1 MYDCETCPRYFNSW
15 YACRQHMSDTGHWG
29 VRYECETCDDQFLT
43 QWEVEEHMDDNGHH
57 APKIPCETCGRK
69 FYNQTSADQHMN
81 AMDHWA
87 PTWPCETCTQMF
99 HTEGAAE
106 QHMRAKSHYKN
117 YCHPC
122 NRRFDT
128 ANNLK
133 MHLNSKIHRGQ
144 DVLCPFCNAAFTTAT
159 GAAHHLETGSCKRA
173 VGLNRETIYK
183 FVRSR
188 DTQGVITRKLLEWNE
203 DDNIQYKA
211 NSRAYNG
218 DYWECYLCHRE
229 FNTLTALN
237 QHLNSPVHKQKL
249 YHCPNA
255 KCRKQF
261 ITIAALF
268 NHLES
273 ESCAYMRFEKVQR
286 QVQDVFRGGR
296 AIAF

>member
-1 MYDCETCPRYFNSW
+1 
-15 YACRQHMSDTGHWG
+15 MS
-29 VRYECETCDDQFLT
+29 
-43 QWEVEEHMDDNGHH
+43 
-57 APKIPCETCGRK
+57 
-69 FYNQTSADQHMN
+69 
-81 AMDHWA
+81 
-87 PTWPCETCTQMF
+87 

-133 MHLNSKIHRGQ
+133 MTSLVASKLENPPRSRRP
-144 DVLCPFCNAAFTTAT
+144 LSFLNAAFTTAT

-229 FNTLTALN
+229 FNSLTALN

-255 KCRKQF
+255 KCKKQF

-273 ESCAYMRFEKVQR
+273 ESCAFMRFEKVQR
-286 QVQDVFRGGR
+286 QVQDVFRGQR